1 MELRTS
7 HTHLAADEAP
17 RREDRLEW
25 WFVQGLYETE
35 TSGRRH
41 FLCSLFRERSTRDKS
56 GTDDAF
62 CLLLSV
68 LDPATGE
75 TEKLCQVDESM
86 VGSILE
92 RSAAFAK
99 GDGDAHV
106 VQAFRRELA
115 AFGPP
120 HPIRLA
126 ATEPHLAAERLDARW
141 GSFALRQEDGRF
153 TLSFAEPGSG
163 RLCTFNLEPRRDRL
177 AVDDIHVLGRR
188 TMACS
193 VHPRLALAGTVE
205 GEPARGEAWLD
216 HQYGNHGWLTASA
229 ATRRVLGWT
238 WFGINL
244 DDGSDLLIVIHED
257 RREGTHVG
265 AWAVFC
271 EEGRDARSLEAFD
284 TEPKRWW
291 VSLETN
297 VRYPIAWR
305 IHVPE
310 LDLALDFEPLADDQ
324 ELPLLGLLRAVW
336 QGAGRVRGTRGG
348 TPVAG
353 RGRLELLGHASLLD
367 AETEFDRWARRID
380 ARVEACLP
388 HILDDAALTR
398 LAGEPEWW
406 RDSEAQTAV
415 LAAPLWDLMARAGKH
430 WRPIFGVLMLKALG
444 APIEPYET
452 MFTVGPE
459 LAHTGALVIDDIE
472 DDASERRGDT
482 TIHLRYG
489 TDVAVNA
496 ANAAYFIPYL
506 LLHEQ
511 EHLTAGQRLE
521 LYEIQTRQFLR
532 SHLGQGQ
539 DIFWSRHL
547 TAASLGRWLGPD
559 TTDRVLQAYADKTA
573 AIVEGLAASACVI
586 AGVDAATRDA
596 CTAFARAFGVAFQ
609 IVDDVLDFSD
619 APHRRR
625 PPGQD
630 LAEGKLTYVI
640 LEALRR
646 LPGPDRARLAD
657 ILGGAR
663 DAGHIQEGV
672 ALVRAS
678 DVLPACREE
687 ARRRVEEHWSV
698 LSRHVPPS
706 HAKTLLRALCTR
718 LLDLPATGGET
729 PHDG

>member
-297 VRYPIAWR
+297 VHYPIAWR

-336 QGAGRVRGTRGG
+336 QGAGRVSGTRGG
-348 TPVAG
+348 THVEG
-353 RGRLELLGHASLLD
+353 RGRLESLGHASLLD
-367 AETEFDRWARRID
+367 AETEFERWARRID
-380 ARVEACLP
+380 ERVEAVLP
-388 HILDDAALTR
+388 KTSTRPLTR
-398 LAGEPEWW
+398 LRGEPRVVPRFRGPDRGAGRTHLGSHGSGGEALASDLRGADVAGAGHAGGAV
-406 RDSEAQTAV
+406 RDDAHRRAG
-415 LAAPLWDLMARAGKH
+415 ARAYGRSGDRRHRGRRK
-430 WRPIFGVLMLKALG
+430 RA
-444 APIEPYET
+444 
-452 MFTVGPE
+452 
-459 LAHTGALVIDDIE
+459 
-472 DDASERRGDT
+472 RGDT
-482 TIHLRYG
+482 ASTFATARTSPSTRRTRRTSSLSPPAR
-489 TDVAVNA
+489 
-496 ANAAYFIPYL
+496 
-506 LLHEQ
+506 Q
-511 EHLTAGQRLE
+511 EHLTAASDWSSM
-521 LYEIQTRQFLR
+521 R
-532 SHLGQGQ
+532 SRPASSSDPPRAGPGHLLVPSSDG
-539 DIFWSRHL
+539 
-547 TAASLGRWLGPD
+547 ASSEGGCGPD
-559 TTDRVLQAYADKTA
+559 TTDRDPPGYADKTA
-573 AIVEGLAASACVI
+573 AIVEGLAATACVI
-586 AGVDAATRDA
+586 AGVDGRRATRA
-596 CTAFARAFGVAFQ
+596 QSFARAFGVAYQ

-630 LAEGKLTYVI
+630 SAEG
-640 LEALRR
+640 
-646 LPGPDRARLAD
+646 
-657 ILGGAR
+657 
-663 DAGHIQEGV
+663 
-672 ALVRAS
+672 S
-678 DVLPACREE
+678 
-687 ARRRVEEHWSV
+687 
-698 LSRHVPPS
+698 
-706 HAKTLLRALCTR
+706 
-718 LLDLPATGGET
+718 
-729 PHDG
+729 